1 MNKLVSL
8 VAGFIVA
15 VAAVAAI
22 NGVSSPVSATACT
35 NGSKYSDF
43 SGSYDGNNTLTV
55 WTKGNKKLCKD
66 VNVNFT
72 SYKILNNYDG
82 KGWSNNPTALPQT
95 KFFNKTVTLKKGTD
109 GKTSVQ
115 LQVPDACTPYQIDAY
130 IGPVQNEIKT
140 KEGLIGTNAIVYQ
153 LFKATKTDCNPPVEK
168 TIEVCRLSDKKYPVT
183 IKEKEFDPKKYSK
196 NPEDCKPKEKTIE
209 VCRLSDKKYPVTIKE
224 SEFDSEKY
232 SKDPKDCAAE
242 DKDIKVCRLSDK
254 KYPVTI
260 KESEFD
266 SSEYSKDPNDCK
278 ETPEE
283 KCPVPGKEHLPK
295 DSEDCEEDTP
305 TELPETGPAEAFAS
319 LIGAGA
325 LTGTTA
331 TYLRSRRA
339 RQ

>member
-15 VAAVAAI
+15 VAAVAVV
-22 NGVSSPVSATACT
+22 NGVSSPALATDCT
-35 NGSKYSDF
+35 NGTKYSDF

-183 IKEKEFDPKKYSK
+183 IKE
-196 NPEDCKPKEKTIE
+196 
-209 VCRLSDKKYPVTIKE
+209 
-224 SEFDSEKY
+224 
-232 SKDPKDCAAE
+232 
-242 DKDIKVCRLSDK
+242 
-254 KYPVTI
+254 
-260 KESEFD
+260 SEFD